1 MLRRLFSGIGQA
13 WQVAGLSLLLL
24 ILVDRGLA
32 ALLPDPG
39 AWAPMDPAAVAPDRT
54 LAAAVADDPW
64 TDDYWREHRAAKDT
78 GWRSWVYWRRGPHAG
93 DIINV
98 DAHGFRATPA
108 TTTTPRG
115 EIWIFGGSLVW
126 GTGNRD
132 QGTLPAQI
140 EHLLAEQAPEL
151 GLRVL
156 NFGESGYVSRQS
168 LAAFDSALRC
178 SGPKPA
184 MAVFVDGA
192 NDVYAALQAGRAGL
206 PQNEANRVLEFDSGR
221 DALAALRAL
230 ATRFDGIARLAAT
243 PLPEPD
249 AATLSALAEAVAA
262 DYLVTVRHA
271 RALAAAHGVPALHVW
286 QPTVMDRAEARAD
299 EAAIVG
305 SSARRHVLLQRATRA
320 AVARAASGDAAMIDA
335 GDVYDAVAE
344 PVYFDFVHVSERG
357 QRLLAERIVDAVR
370 ERLAAPA
377 GELSDAA
384 APCLER
390 PAATSRTGA
399 LIAP

>member
-1 MLRRLFSGIGQA
+1 MLRRLCSGIGQA

-39 AWAPMDPAAVAPDRT
+39 GWAPLDPAAVAPDRT
-54 LAAAVADDPW
+54 RAAAVAGDPW
-64 TDDYWREHRAAKDT
+64 IDDYWREHRAAKDT

-93 DIINV
+93 EIIKV
-98 DAHGFRATPA
+98 DAHGFRVTPGA
-108 TTTTPRG
+108 VRDPRG
-115 EIWIFGGSLVW
+115 ELWIFGGSLVW

-132 QGTLPAQI
+132 TGTLPAQI
-140 EHLLAEQAPEL
+140 ERVLAEQAPEL

-168 LAAFDSALRC
+168 LTAFDSALRC
-178 SGPKPA
+178 SGPRPVL
-184 MAVFVDGA
+184 AVFVDGA

-230 ATRFDGIARLAAT
+230 ARRFDGITRLAAT
-243 PLPEPD
+243 PQTEPD
-249 AATLSALAEAVAA
+249 EASLDTLAEAVAS
-262 DYLVTVRHA
+262 DYLATVHHA
-271 RALAAAHGVPALHVW
+271 RAIATAYGVPTMHVW
-286 QPTVMDRAEARAD
+286 QPTVMDRAEPRAD

-320 AVARAASGDAAMIDA
+320 AIARAAVGDPALLDA
-335 GDVYDAVAE
+335 GDVYDAVTE
-344 PVYFDFVHVSERG
+344 SVFFDFVHVSERG
-357 QRLLAERIVDAVR
+357 QRLLAERIVEAVH
-370 ERLAAPA
+370 ERVSIPLDPI
-377 GELSDAA
+377 GAA
-384 APCLER
+384 AEPCSER
-390 PAATSRTGA
+390 PLSRPA
-399 LIAP
+399 D